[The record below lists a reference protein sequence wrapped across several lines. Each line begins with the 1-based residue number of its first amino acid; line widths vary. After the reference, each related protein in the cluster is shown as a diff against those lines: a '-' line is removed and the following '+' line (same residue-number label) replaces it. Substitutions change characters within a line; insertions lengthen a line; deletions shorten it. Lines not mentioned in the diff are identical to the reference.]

1 MKFSMKRVWATL
13 LVLVMM
19 CTCLTACGTEGSVEN
34 TTPTPVPTQAPAT
47 NDDQKADPTEA
58 PAAPTQAPEVTD
70 EPSTPST
77 PAEDT
82 PLVVGYS
89 PFSQKFSPFY
99 ADTGYDQDVVGMT
112 QLGLMTTDR
121 MGGIIYNGIEG
132 ETVNYNGTDY
142 FYKGI
147 ANLAVDYDEA
157 ANITTYSATIRDDI
171 KFSDGTPMTAD
182 DIIFNY
188 YAYLDPSYTG
198 STTLGSYDIIGLQ
211 DYQTQTTSDIYNKY
225 SAVAQAIFAAG
236 VDHVWSDADSW
247 TADQQAAFWAQID
260 KAWATHTG
268 VIVDYVYNNY
278 ASYADAGM
286 CGPYTSADLKDNR
299 GLQIA
304 FGMAMWGFGEV
315 DANGVC
321 TGALTGTTW
330 DMAAGVYPT
339 LEDYAKEAAAKY
351 GNDPVAY
358 YNTETVGAGEADVL
372 KAATNAFI
380 SASAASEPELA
391 DGIPNISGIKKTGP
405 YSIEVKVNGYSAP
418 AVYQI
423 LGITIAPL
431 HYYGDVAMYDY
442 DNNKFGFEFGK
453 FDLSTEQQTKPL
465 GAGPYKYIKYE
476 NRVVYF
482 EANENYWLGCPK
494 IKYIQFKEVDAAEMA
509 AAVKAGTVDAGEMTG
524 SKTKFQEV
532 QSYNSNGEINGN
544 IITTSKVDNLGYGYI
559 GICADNVLVGDDP
572 DSEASKNLRKAIATV
587 LSVYRDLSI
596 DSYYGEAASVI
607 QYPISNTSWAA
618 PQVTD
623 EGYKVAF
630 STDVNGNAIF
640 NSSMSQTDK
649 YAAALA
655 AAVEYFKAAGYT
667 YDEASGKLTAAPAGA
682 KLSYEATIP
691 ADGIADHPSFAV
703 LQDASAALATIG
715 FELKVNDL
723 SNSAILWEM
732 IDASTAEI
740 WCAAWSSTIDPDM
753 YQVYH
758 SSGVVGEGGS
768 DSNHYHIRDNEL
780 DSLIVAARESDDQSY
795 RKSVYKD
802 CLDIIID
809 WAVEVPVYQ
818 RQNCI
823 IFSTERINIDT
834 LTPDIT
840 TFWGWMND
848 LELLEMR

>member
-13 LVLVMM
+13 LVLVMI
-19 CTCLTACGTEGSVEN
+19 CTCLTACGNKGSEEN
-34 TTPTPVPTQAPAT
+34 TTPTPVPTQAPAN
-47 NDDQKADPTEA
+47 NDSQSDATAPTDE

-70 EPSTPST
+70 TPSA
-77 PAEDT
+77 PAEET

-121 MGGIIYNGIEG
+121 MGGIIYNAIEG

-147 ANLAVDYDEA
+147 ANLSVNYDEA
-157 ANITTYSATIRDDI
+157 TDITTYAATIRDDI

-188 YAYLDPSYTG
+188 YAFLDPSYTG

-225 SAVAQAIFAAG
+225 SAVAQAIYAAG
-236 VDHVWSDADSW
+236 ADHVWSDADSW
-247 TADQQAAFWAQID
+247 TADDQAAFWAQINA
-260 KAWATHTG
+260 AWATHTG

-278 ASYADAGM
+278 ASYADAGY

-304 FGMAMWGFGEV
+304 FGMTMWGFGEV

-380 SASAASEPELA
+380 SAAAANEPELA

-418 AVYQI
+418 AVYSI
-423 LGITIAPL
+423 LGISVAPL
-431 HYYGDVAMYDY
+431 HYYGDVAQYDY

-532 QSYNSNGEINGN
+532 QSYNSNAEITGN

-559 GICADNVLVGDDP
+559 GICADNVKVGDDP
-572 DSEASKNLRKAIATV
+572 ASEASKNLRKAIATV

-630 STDVNGNAIF
+630 STAVDGSAIF

-667 YDEASGKLTAAPAGA
+667 YDEASGKLTAAPEGA

-691 ADGIADHPSFAV
+691 GDGIADHPSFAV

-715 FELKVNDL
+715 FEMKVNDL
-723 SNSAILWEM
+723 SDSSILWEM
-732 IDASTAEI
+732 LDASTDEI
-740 WCAAWSSTIDPDM
+740 WCAAWGSTIDPDM

-780 DSLIVAARESDDQSY
+780 DSLILAARESDDQSY

-848 LELLEMR
+848 IELLEMR